1 MPVFDIFAHCRGG
14 GFSARDAKSGRR
26 SREGGRAHLFGVLA
40 FDDGLDDRLG
50 GVLGGGSLDG
60 LRVRR
65 GGVEARGAGGDGVSD
80 CPDIDRLRE
89 PRACV

>member
-1 MPVFDIFAHCRGG
+1 MPVFDIFAHGRGG

-60 LRVRR
+60 LRV
-65 GGVEARGAGGDGVSD
+65 ARGQTASAIVRIS
-80 CPDIDRLRE
+80 IDYASRK
-89 PRACV
+89 RASNWP